1 MAAWTLM
8 GRSLGGEGVCPGPSP
23 PTADFSVP
31 PRSRLHPFIQLAFKA
46 QRLVV
51 ERLQGLCH
59 LLLRQEKSST
69 GPLVFCW
76 GSGGET
82 GFNTNM
88 AQEADFCVNLW
99 NI

>member
-1 MAAWTLM
+1 MAGWTLT
-8 GRSLGGEGVCPGPSP
+8 GRSLGGKGCVQAPPP
-23 PTADFSVP
+23 PTADFRVP
-31 PRSRLHPFIQLAFKA
+31 PRQLWHPFIQLASKA

-51 ERLQGLCH
+51 GRFQVLGH

-76 GSGGET
+76 GSGEET
-82 GFNTNM
+82 GFNIDM
-88 AQEADFCVNLW
+88 AQMAFSGNLW